1 MIRDGY
7 YRRQFS
13 DCEVDTRAIGV
24 CAVLVYGPVKSCA
37 VASVVVI
44 TVFKLSSGSDLEKG
58 SVDPRSLRDIRFF
71 LLYFLAQ
78 STRRL
83 VGICIHFAPAPRPL
97 NIPVRDNSSNRSRDC
112 I

>member
-37 VASVVVI
+37 VESVEAI
-44 TVFKLSSGSDLEKG
+44 MVFKFSSGSDLEKG
-58 SVDPRSLRDIRFF
+58 LVGPRSLKDIRFF
-71 LLYFLAQ
+71 LLYSLSQ
-78 STRRL
+78 STNRL
-83 VGICIHFAPAPRPL
+83 VRICIHFAPAPKP
-97 NIPVRDNSSNRSRDC
+97 
-112 I
+112 